1 MILVKNTLHK
11 CVFETIIKACSINS
25 RKGSIVVPCI
35 ALHCLFAFIWHLSL
49 TLSESIVP
57 YAPSR
62 NKQHLLS

>member
-25 RKGSIVVPCI
+25 RKGLIVVPCI

-49 TLSESIVP
+49 TLSV
-57 YAPSR
+57 A
-62 NKQHLLS
+62 

>member
-35 ALHCLFAFIWHLSL
+35 ALHCPFCFYLASFAFSFRKHSALCSF
-49 TLSESIVP
+49 
-57 YAPSR
+57 
-62 NKQHLLS
+62 KK